1 MKAKGLTRETILDL
15 ATSERNFPEFEV
27 GDAIAVSQ
35 WIKEGTKSRVQ
46 IFEGDVIAMHKNGI
60 SSTFTV
66 RKIGSDSCPIER
78 IYPFYSPII
87 DSIKLVHKGDV
98 RRAKLYYMRDR
109 IGKKARVKERILT
122 KQEKELANIK
132 AAAQKK
138 AAEDSK
144 ASEQA

>member
-15 ATSERNFPEFEV
+15 GLADRKFPAFEI

-35 WIKEGTKSRVQ
+35 WIKEGAKSRVQ
-46 IFEGDVIAMHKNGI
+46 VFEGDVIAMHKNGV
-60 SSTFTV
+60 STTFTV
-66 RKIGSDSCPIER
+66 RKIGSDSVAVER

-109 IGKKARVKERILT
+109 IGKRARVKERILT
-122 KQEKELANIK
+122 KQEKEHAIQKAK
-132 AAAQKK
+132 AAA
-138 AAEDSK
+138 AAES
-144 ASEQA
+144 AQ